1 MGRLGRIDKYVAQ
14 FFKPSHENMLRMK
27 TNISL
32 RSQISISLFD
42 ALTVYGI
49 CIERPT

>member
-1 MGRLGRIDKYVAQ
+1 MGRLSRIDKYVAQ
-14 FFKPSHENMLRMK
+14 FVKPSHENMPTIK
-27 TNISL
+27 TNINL
-32 RSQISISLFD
+32 RSKISISLFD